1 MQLLHRFTRYDCF
14 VNIRICIKLNG
25 CGNGL
30 PLVATPV
37 GLNEAHLQCVGPTGA
52 AGISSTSVYTC
63 YWLVCHRLGFTKDLT
78 LLSASIEVEISGIS
92 PALMWIYYTCSA
104 LKTHLLLTEGQLT
117 LSLHR
122 GTKTFIIS
130 KLSDYITVCSFILSH
145 QEQQAC
151 IQRTKAETGFHCMH
165 FSLLACFLST

>member
-1 MQLLHRFTRYDCF
+1 M
-14 VNIRICIKLNG
+14 NITICIKLNR

-37 GLNEAHLQCVGPTGA
+37 GLNESHLQCVGPTGA
-52 AGISSTSVYTC
+52 AGLSSTSVHYIYMC
-63 YWLVCHRLGFTKDLT
+63 YWLVSHRSGFTKDLT

-92 PALMWIYYTCSA
+92 PASIWIYYTCSA

-122 GTKTFIIS
+122 GTKTFIIY

-151 IQRTKAETGFHCMH
+151 IQRTKAETGFHCVH
-165 FSLLACFLST
+165 FSLLASFISM